1 MMMAGIIMLLFTES
15 ARSQHVST
23 KLYTV
28 NEGLPVSNIYFTYQ
42 DHFDYLWIGTFN
54 GVSRFDGRDFVN
66 YSLSDGLPS
75 LSVDKIFEDDSYR
88 LWVGTRGGMARLSGQ
103 KFITYPLSDSK
114 HIKYTFDIIQT
125 RKKEIWALT
134 NEGVYQFN
142 DSIWQKI
149 DMLPGSTSPRQ
160 LIETDSGIYINYGK
174 LIAFRNNEEKWRIVY
189 EHPTD
194 ILYFNRMALY
204 RGNIYVNTKQEI
216 YHLQNDKLISIFQE
230 RSQNS
235 HFAYFFDS
243 HNRLWYNRLYYD
255 KAIYV
260 SEPGNYGELK
270 ALVPNSY
277 GLVLTTI
284 EDRFGNFWTA
294 TSSGLIRVSIAPFA
308 TQVKTVKHTS
318 HFTNT
323 IPTEDSSVLFVNN
336 YSSLLGRYNRGSDSI
351 SISPLKE
358 GLMDIIDCYD
368 SDGNGKTWMITRSRE
383 FYTFQKGK
391 LERSNISPTFATREL
406 FTSMSFDK
414 RSGRFFI
421 GGDTSIYTLRNG
433 EFKLFIP
440 SNRKGKITGFINT
453 LVTRDNKVLI
463 YVHGEGIY
471 LANEKD
477 DIRLVFPIKNLNARF
492 IKKNMIEDEEK
503 NIWLAEETNVL
514 LRLRFNDTGSL
525 DIKDQF
531 TKKDGLQDNTIYD
544 LIADRENKIW
554 IVTPSGIDIV
564 QEAGSG
570 KWNVFNYSKSIGLS
584 VNTVYTELTKDQ
596 KGNIWLND
604 WTQTICFNA
613 DRIIL
618 KKPSSKIA
626 IEKIQLNSRDVDWGT
641 RGDSVQTYLMQPID
655 PKLSYKENSV
665 SIYFNGISFSSNP
678 HIEYSYQLVPVDSA
692 WSNPSHNSTISF
704 VQLRPGNYSFKV
716 KARDQASE
724 WSTPAIFNFTV
735 LAPFWMTW
743 WFISLS
749 SIAVLAVIY
758 TIYRY
763 RLNQLKK
770 LLFMRSRISR
780 DLHDE
785 VGSTLTSINIL
796 SRLSLYNLDS
806 NKTRVHELL
815 RKINEQST
823 SMQQSMSDIVWA
835 VNPQNDSVSNLA
847 ARMREYLG
855 HTVEPEGFEVEFLVG
870 EHMLNDE
877 LSMNQ
882 RQHYF
887 LVFKE
892 AVNNAVK
899 YSMGKKITVQLIR
912 ENHHITLAVQDDG
925 KGFSR
930 ETVISSNG
938 LKNMQARATELKGVL
953 NITSGESGTTVELTC
968 PAT

>member
-1 MMMAGIIMLLFTES
+1 MTGIIALLFTES
-15 ARSQHVST
+15 VKSQHVST
-23 KLYTV
+23 QLYTV
-28 NEGLPVSNIYFTYQ
+28 NEGLPVLNIYYIYQ
-42 DHFDYLWIGTFN
+42 DHFDYLWIGTYN
-54 GVSRFDGRDFVN
+54 GVSRFDGRDFIN

-75 LSVDKIFEDDSYR
+75 LSVDKIFEDDQFR

-125 RKKEIWALT
+125 RKKQIWALT

-149 DMLPGSTSPRQ
+149 DMLPGYTTARQ
-160 LIETDSGIYINYGK
+160 LIETDSGIYVNYGK
-174 LIAFRNNEEKWRIVY
+174 LLAFRNNEEKWRIIY

-194 ILYFNRMALY
+194 ILYFNRMSFY
-204 RGNIYVNTKQEI
+204 RGQIYVNTKQEI
-216 YHLQNDKLISIFQE
+216 YYLQHDNLISIFRE

-235 HFAYFFDS
+235 HFAYSFDS
-243 HNRLWYNRLYYD
+243 NNRLWFYRLYYD
-255 KAIYV
+255 KAIYI
-260 SEPGNYGELK
+260 SEPGNFEKLK

-277 GLVLTTI
+277 GLLVGTM

-294 TSSGLIRVSIAPFA
+294 TSSGLLKLSIAQFAAQVRTINYTSPFI
-308 TQVKTVKHTS
+308 
-318 HFTNT
+318 NI
-323 IPTEDSSVLFVNN
+323 IPNADTSVLLMNN
-336 YSSLLGRYNRGSDSI
+336 NSSYIGRVKKGSDSVT
-351 SISPLKE
+351 ISPMKDSK
-358 GLMDIIDCYD
+358 MDIIDCYD
-368 SDGNGKTWMITRSRE
+368 NDENGKMWMITRNRE
-383 FYTFQKGK
+383 LYTFYKGK
-391 LERSNISPTFATREL
+391 LERPGINLTFSTREL
-406 FTSMSFDK
+406 FTSMAFDK

-421 GGDTSIYTLRNG
+421 CGDSSIYTLCNG

-440 SNRKGKITGFINT
+440 SNRKEKLTGFINT

-471 LANEKD
+471 QVIEYDK
-477 DIRLVFPIKNLNARF
+477 IRLVFPINNMKTRF

-514 LRLRFNDTGSL
+514 LRLRFNDTGML
-525 DIKDQF
+525 HIEDQF
-531 TKKDGLQDNTIYD
+531 TKNDGLQDNTIYTLVAD
-544 LIADRENKIW
+544 LKNRIW
-554 IVTPSGIDIV
+554 IVTPPGIDIV
-564 QEAGSG
+564 QETMPG

-584 VNTVYTELTKDQ
+584 LNTVYAELVKDQ
-596 KGNIWLND
+596 RGSIWLND

-613 DRIIL
+613 ERIHL

-626 IEKIQLNSRDVDWGT
+626 IEKIQLNSRDVDWSV
-641 RGDSVQTYLMQPID
+641 RGDSVHTYMMQPVD
-655 PKLSYKENSV
+655 PKLNYKENSV
-665 SIYFNGISFSSNP
+665 SIYFKGISFSSNP
-678 HIEYSYQLVPVDSA
+678 RIEYSYQLTPVDSA
-692 WSNPSHNSTISF
+692 WSNPSQNSTISF

-724 WSTPAIFNFTV
+724 WSTPAVFNFTV
-735 LAPFWMTW
+735 LAPFWMKW

-749 SIAVLAVIY
+749 IMAVSAVVY
-758 TIYRY
+758 SIYRY
-763 RLNQLKK
+763 RFSQLKK
-770 LLFMRSRISR
+770 LLFMRTRISR

-806 NKTRVHELL
+806 NRTRVHELL

-835 VNPQNDSVSNLA
+835 VDPKNDSVTNLA

-855 HTVEPEGFEVEFLVG
+855 HTVEPEGFEVALNVG

-877 LSMNQ
+877 LTMNQ

-899 YSMGKKITVQLIR
+899 YSGGSKITVQLIR
-912 ENHHITLAVQDDG
+912 ENHHIKLVVQDDG

-930 ETVISSNG
+930 ETTISSNG
-938 LKNMQARATELKGVL
+938 LKNMRARAAELRGEL
-953 NITSGESGTTVELTC
+953 NITTGETGTTVELTC